1 MYSFIGKH
9 LQVST
14 SAEKMAGI
22 PKNKERLG
30 ADLPSKEKS
39 EENER
44 ADLMREEE
52 EHEAKEV
59 ASSGAAGQSGPFVRN
74 YRGKNSGG
82 ANAAGVGGNGAY
94 RMSMTIRPQ
103 TVANLASKF
112 DTIVKDQ
119 QPASK
124 NSRQGGLKLR
134 SYDITKII
142 SELNKLNNEGGSA
155 DQSRVKSKPKPGK
168 NENHLPCDGS
178 SGGSSSGTV
187 GDVRERRNLCG
198 LGGDS
203 SRHAKTTASQPE
215 AAAALRPTLVKKT
228 AEESHNNRGA
238 RQDAVGPVGSCRLP
252 GGAGAGICE
261 NNLAPSGRNDRSRC
275 TSEEAAAAGISS
287 PSSLP
292 TSSSTASSLPA
303 SSLASSSSRGRK
315 ESRKGLAVS
324 FSPEQQVSNL
334 VRSFLHTNNIEKVHL
349 LRSLTKVTAKQRCL
363 GCQGHL
369 DPRVVGL
376 SGMFRLSCGP
386 SLACQGCLD
395 SRYVSSSTTC
405 PRPPHYYHNCRGEKK
420 RLITFLTN
428 IFPCSA
434 RGICLQF
441 LGRHSFVRF

>member
-1 MYSFIGKH
+1 MS
-9 LQVST
+9 
-14 SAEKMAGI
+14 GI

-30 ADLPSKEKS
+30 EGSHSKEKS
-39 EENER
+39 EERPN
-44 ADLMREEE
+44 LSREEE
-52 EHEAKEV
+52 KQGAKEV
-59 ASSGAAGQSGPFVRN
+59 SSSPFVRN
-74 YRGKNSGG
+74 YRGKNSAGG
-82 ANAAGVGGNGAY
+82 GNGVGGNGAY

-155 DQSRVKSKPKPGK
+155 DQSRVKPKPGK

-203 SRHAKTTASQPE
+203 SRSRHAKTTASQPE

-275 TSEEAAAAGISS
+275 MSEEAAAGISS

-292 TSSSTASSLPA
+292 TSSSAASSLPA

-324 FSPEQQVSNL
+324 FSPEQQVYNL
-334 VRSFLHTNNIEKVHL
+334 VRCTQII
-349 LRSLTKVTAKQRCL
+349 LRK
-363 GCQGHL
+363 
-369 DPRVVGL
+369 
-376 SGMFRLSCGP
+376 F
-386 SLACQGCLD
+386 
-395 SRYVSSSTTC
+395 
-405 PRPPHYYHNCRGEKK
+405 
-420 RLITFLTN
+420 
-428 IFPCSA
+428 
-434 RGICLQF
+434 IC
-441 LGRHSFVRF
+441 FVP

>member
-30 ADLPSKEKS
+30 TDLPSKEKS

-59 ASSGAAGQSGPFVRN
+59 ASSSGQNGPFVRN

-82 ANAAGVGGNGAY
+82 ANAAGIGGNGAY

-203 SRHAKTTASQPE
+203 SRSRHAKTTASQPE

-252 GGAGAGICE
+252 GGPGASICE
-261 NNLAPSGRNDRSRC
+261 NNLAPSGRNVDGRSRC
-275 TSEEAAAAGISS
+275 TSEEGAAAAISS

-292 TSSSTASSLPA
+292 ASSSTASSFPA
-303 SSLASSSSRGRK
+303 SSLASSSRGRR
-315 ESRKGLAVS
+315 ETRKGLAVS
-324 FSPEQQVSNL
+324 FSPEQQV
-334 VRSFLHTNNIEKVHL
+334 F
-349 LRSLTKVTAKQRCL
+349 
-363 GCQGHL
+363 
-369 DPRVVGL
+369 
-376 SGMFRLSCGP
+376 
-386 SLACQGCLD
+386 
-395 SRYVSSSTTC
+395 
-405 PRPPHYYHNCRGEKK
+405 
-420 RLITFLTN
+420 
-428 IFPCSA
+428 
-434 RGICLQF
+434 
-441 LGRHSFVRF
+441 FVRVNVY

>member
-1 MYSFIGKH
+1 
-9 LQVST
+9 
-14 SAEKMAGI
+14 MAGI

-155 DQSRVKSKPKPGK
+155 DQSRVKSKPGK

-198 LGGDS
+198 LGGDSSSS

-275 TSEEAAAAGISS
+275 TSEEGAGAAISS

-292 TSSSTASSLPA
+292 ASSSTASSLPA

-324 FSPEQQVSNL
+324 FSPEQQVYNL
-334 VRSFLHTNNIEKVHL
+334 VRCTQII
-349 LRSLTKVTAKQRCL
+349 LRK
-363 GCQGHL
+363 
-369 DPRVVGL
+369 
-376 SGMFRLSCGP
+376 F
-386 SLACQGCLD
+386 
-395 SRYVSSSTTC
+395 
-405 PRPPHYYHNCRGEKK
+405 
-420 RLITFLTN
+420 
-428 IFPCSA
+428 
-434 RGICLQF
+434 IC
-441 LGRHSFVRF
+441 FVP

>member
-1 MYSFIGKH
+1 MGKKHFTLCIALIGKH

-30 ADLPSKEKS
+30 AGSPSKEKS

-155 DQSRVKSKPKPGK
+155 DQSRVKSKPGK

-252 GGAGAGICE
+252 GEAGAGICE

-275 TSEEAAAAGISS
+275 TSDEGAAATISS

-292 TSSSTASSLPA
+292 ASSSTPSSLPA
-303 SSLASSSSRGRK
+303 SSLASSRGRK
-315 ESRKGLAVS
+315 ETRKGLAVS
-324 FSPEQQVSNL
+324 FSPEQQVL
-334 VRSFLHTNNIEKVHL
+334 
-349 LRSLTKVTAKQRCL
+349 
-363 GCQGHL
+363 
-369 DPRVVGL
+369 
-376 SGMFRLSCGP
+376 
-386 SLACQGCLD
+386 
-395 SRYVSSSTTC
+395 
-405 PRPPHYYHNCRGEKK
+405 
-420 RLITFLTN
+420 
-428 IFPCSA
+428 
-434 RGICLQF
+434 
-441 LGRHSFVRF
+441 